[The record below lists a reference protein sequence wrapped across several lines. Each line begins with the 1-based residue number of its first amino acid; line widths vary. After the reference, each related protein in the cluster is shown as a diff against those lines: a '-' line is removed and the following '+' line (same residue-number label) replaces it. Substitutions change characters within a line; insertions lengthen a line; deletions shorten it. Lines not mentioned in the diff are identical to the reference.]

1 MATRV
6 GANREGFRISQTM
19 TISVSEMGTA
29 KTIHWVNEISGAP
42 GKIDGTA
49 PESTRFGP
57 VPVSVAMPP
66 IDDEYAME
74 SSRPHSYIVPER
86 MAAASSQLASLW

>member
-1 MATRV
+1 
-6 GANREGFRISQTM
+6 M

-29 KTIHWVNEISGAP
+29 KTEIVILSSFSETDSTANRESITILPIQRVNETSGAP

-66 IDDEYAME
+66 IGDEYAMAPE
-74 SSRPHSYIVPER
+74 GPH
-86 MAAASSQLASLW
+86 A

>member
-1 MATRV
+1 
-6 GANREGFRISQTM
+6 M

-74 SSRPHSYIVPER
+74 SSRPHSYTVPER
-86 MAAASSQLASLW
+86 RTAASSQLASLWQFSHCILYGTFGFRA

>member
-1 MATRV
+1 
-6 GANREGFRISQTM
+6 M
-19 TISVSEMGTA
+19 TISVSEMGHA
-29 KTIHWVNEISGAP
+29 KTIHLINEMGGAP

-66 IDDEYAME
+66 IDSIDDEYAME

>member
-1 MATRV
+1 
-6 GANREGFRISQTM
+6 M

-57 VPVSVAMPP
+57 VPVSVA
-66 IDDEYAME
+66 
-74 SSRPHSYIVPER
+74 IVALVR
-86 MAAASSQLASLW
+86 SF

>member
-1 MATRV
+1 
-6 GANREGFRISQTM
+6 M
-19 TISVSEMGTA
+19 TISVSEIGTA
-29 KTIHWVNEISGAP
+29 KTIHFVNETSGAP

-66 IDDEYAME
+66 IDDEYAMAPE
-74 SSRPHSYIVPER
+74 GPH
-86 MAAASSQLASLW
+86 A